1 MAVPPRDSG
10 DLGGPAA
17 IGYFAAMSGQQALQ
31 RRLGFAGD
39 DTAVRRYQAH
49 YVEVFPPGARV
60 LDVGC
65 GEGVFLD
72 LLRSAGRNGVGVD
85 ASADDLAPARAR
97 GLEVVQDDGIAYL
110 ERSPAAFDGVFC
122 AHVIEHLQPEAAVR
136 LITAAHRAIRP
147 GGRLVLITPEIRD
160 LEVLTER
167 FWLDLTHVRPYPER
181 LLIQLCAT
189 HGFEVERSGND
200 PRSARGDSLPAR
212 VRRFFRSLRFGAH
225 GYRGDVFVIARRT

>member
-1 MAVPPRDSG
+1 
-10 DLGGPAA
+10 
-17 IGYFAAMSGQQALQ
+17 MSGQQALQ

-181 LLIQLCAT
+181 LLIQLCAK